1 MNVQI
6 AALLKPRMKMAHPVS
21 DEVSAVVFRAWA
33 GGFTVQ
39 SDFARENA
47 VAVAEAACRGYIT
60 TNYNNTHGRTWF
72 VTQGGL
78 DAITVA
84 L

>member
-1 MNVQI
+1 MEVQV
-6 AALLKPRMKMAHPVS
+6 AALLKPRAKMAQPVS
-21 DEVSAVVFRAWA
+21 DAVSAVVFRAWS

-47 VAVAEAACRGYIT
+47 VAVAEASCRGYIT
-60 TNYNNTHGRTWF
+60 TNYNNTYGRTWF

-78 DAITVA
+78 DQITVR